1 MPLFLELQSFLS
13 FRPFFEVLEWH
24 QIASISCSCL
34 KDLGVS
40 LYCLSTKTLWPPLIM
55 AGMEPGKGFF
65 MTLPGLVWRR
75 FLFWKSVCNRFKIWC
90 LRPDYFW
97 WKVFIH
103 KNARK
108 RVIMVSHDWLL
119 CGLYDPHASCSH
131 ISCPDLWDIIHYT
144 VYTYSQVIVLQNYM
158 HDDRLAACCL
168 LPLAP
173 TNFYLPSSSK
183 IRATRFEVCVPLAR
197 HQGILGSV
205 FYH

>member
-24 QIASISCSCL
+24 QIASISRSCL

-65 MTLPGLVWRR
+65 MTLPKNTCCSQAWYEEDS
-75 FLFWKSVCNRFKIWC
+75 FFWKSVCKGFKIWC
-90 LRPDYFW
+90 LRPDYVW

-108 RVIMVSHDWLL
+108 RFIMVSHDWLL
-119 CGLYDPHASCSH
+119 CGLYDPHVSCSH
-131 ISCPDLWDIIHYT
+131 ISCPDLWDIILIHYT
-144 VYTYSQVIVLQNYM
+144 VYTYS
-158 HDDRLAACCL
+158 
-168 LPLAP
+168 
-173 TNFYLPSSSK
+173 
-183 IRATRFEVCVPLAR
+183 
-197 HQGILGSV
+197 
-205 FYH
+205 